1 MKKLRSL
8 ALFGCAALG
17 VCGASTGTALAAS
30 PQALGGM
37 YQNLVTAYAGTCV
50 APQSNS
56 WGAVVYR
63 ASCDS
68 SKGWSFIPETDF
80 DSRGGAW
87 YVIEWLPNEGCL
99 VPNWT
104 RAGSPVVVSGPCGNV
119 SGGDYWWYAW
129 PLSDGNYELVNGG
142 NTSLVLDLDV
152 ASGRVQV
159 WTAAYD
165 ANQQWG

>member
-1 MKKLRSL
+1 MNKFRRM
-8 ALFGCAALG
+8 ALTGCAALG
-17 VCGASTGTALAAS
+17 VFAAS
-30 PQALGGM
+30 AGPAPAATPLTLGGM
-37 YQNLVTAYAGTCV
+37 YENLQTAAGGACV

-63 ASCDS
+63 TSCYT
-68 SKGWSFIPETDF
+68 SKNWSFVQETDF
-80 DSRGGAW
+80 DYRGGAW
-87 YVIEWLPNEGCL
+87 YAIEWLPNEGCL

-104 RAGSPVVVSGPCGNV
+104 RVGSPVVVSGPCGN
-119 SGGDYWWYAW
+119 GGDYWWYAW
-129 PLSDGNYELVNGG
+129 PLSNGNYELVNGG